1 MYWQKKWAEKD
12 KDADLKAEIQS
23 IRKAHKDYGYRRIHL
38 ELKNR
43 GWTINKKK
51 VQRLVQQLGLQVRSY
66 GRKFKK
72 YSSYKGTIG
81 KIKKNRINRR
91 FETNI
96 PYQKITT
103 DTTEFKYY
111 EEDMHGKMQMK
122 KLYLDPYLDM
132 FNLEIISYTLSD
144 RPNGVSMLRGLE
156 EAIRQSEN
164 CPYRRTF
171 HSDQGW
177 GYQMKTYQ
185 AMLEKHHIFQS
196 MSRKGNCYD
205 NAPMENFF
213 SILKREIY
221 DGYVYTSRSELVLAI
236 KNFIVYYNEN
246 RIKEKLGGLSPRQ
259 YRENKKPAS

>member
-1 MYWQKKWAEKD
+1 MYWQKK
-12 KDADLKAEIQS
+12 
-23 IRKAHKDYGYRRIHL
+23 
-38 ELKNR
+38 
-43 GWTINKKK
+43 
-51 VQRLVQQLGLQVRSY
+51 
-66 GRKFKK
+66 
-72 YSSYKGTIG
+72 
-81 KIKKNRINRR
+81 
-91 FETNI
+91 
-96 PYQKITT
+96 
-103 DTTEFKYY
+103 
-111 EEDMHGKMQMK
+111 
-122 KLYLDPYLDM
+122 
-132 FNLEIISYTLSD
+132 LEIISYTPSD
-144 RPNGVSMLRGLE
+144 RPNEVSMLRGLE

-246 RIKEKLGGLSPRQ
+246 RIKEKLGGLSLRQ